1 MEDRVAMEQTPKRIL
16 TALEKSGAVSGFR
29 LTNLQEVAESLT
41 EDCNLKDITV
51 DTLAGLM
58 LVSVRTAKD
67 YLSVFKH
74 AHAYLAGKHTEK
86 IIGKAKAKV
95 FPYLGVYSLLAE
107 PKPVRTVKTF
117 KEVKQLD
124 LTPQPPKPKQVR
136 TRKKRVPLAPVT
148 PSELKEVED
157 QLAPSLT
164 IIRAMEAQVLNLT
177 KELEVERS
185 LTEEL
190 QDQKTVLT
198 DQLNVAKDVV
208 QRMLRIENMTNGL
221 CSLTFKNKQHLLDQ
235 VARYFENL
243 VDIIGA
249 TSAINVSEGL
259 KLISESLDETGFP
272 THTLWQQRSW
282 AKIVRTPEFKEV
294 YLQLSPRAQSEMKN
308 ALFHLSL
315 NYRHPSLRSRKME
328 VNPRGIPSNAW
339 YTWASD
345 KVRFYWSVEFAPQ
358 ASGKESVL
366 TLHRLELKRG

>member
-1 MEDRVAMEQTPKRIL
+1 MEQTPKRIL

-29 LTNLQEVAESLT
+29 LTNLRVLAKSLT
-41 EDCNLKDITV
+41 EECTLKGITV
-51 DTLAGLM
+51 DALAEHL

-67 YLSVFKH
+67 YISVFKN
-74 AHAYLAGKHTEK
+74 AHAYLNGNQSEK
-86 IIGKAKAKV
+86 VVGKAKAKA

-107 PKPVRTVKTF
+107 PKPTRVVKSF

-124 LTPQPPKPKQVR
+124 LTPPPPKPKPEVR
-136 TRKKRVPLAPVT
+136 LRKKRIPLAPVT
-148 PSELKEVED
+148 LSELKEVEA
-157 QLAPSLT
+157 QLAPSFTL
-164 IIRAMEAQVLNLT
+164 IKALEAQLESLT

-185 LTEEL
+185 FTEEL
-190 QDQKTVLT
+190 QGQKKALT
-198 DQLNVAKDVV
+198 DQLDVAKDVM
-208 QRMLRIENMTNGL
+208 QRMLRIENMTHGL

-259 KLISESLDETGFP
+259 KLLSESLDETGFP

-282 AKIVRTPEFKEV
+282 ARIVRTPEFKEV
-294 YLQLSPRAQSEMKN
+294 YLQLNPRAQSELKN

-315 NYRHPSLRSRKME
+315 NYRHPSLRSHKME
-328 VNPRGIPSNAW
+328 VNPRGVPSNAW

-358 ASGKESVL
+358 ASGKESIL
-366 TLHRLELKRG
+366 TLHRLEQKRG